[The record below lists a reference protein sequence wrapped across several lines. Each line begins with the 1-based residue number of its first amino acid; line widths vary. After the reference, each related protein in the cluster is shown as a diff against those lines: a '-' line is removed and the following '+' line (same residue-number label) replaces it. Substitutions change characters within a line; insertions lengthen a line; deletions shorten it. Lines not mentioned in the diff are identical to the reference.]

1 MVQKVNRV
9 RARHGLRPLRPSGSL
24 DGSSQRFAEHL
35 MAADVLQHRARPS
48 TSYPTAGEVLALHPG
63 SRGRIGATVAKWMR
77 SPSHRA
83 VLLSRSF
90 REMGA
95 GVSHGRYGRSRATI
109 WVVQVGKR

>member
-1 MVQKVNRV
+1 MIHKINAV
-9 RARHGLRPLRPSGSL
+9 RAENGLAPLRPSGSL

-35 MAADVLQHRARPS
+35 MRQDALQHRARPS
-48 TSYPTAGEVLALHPG
+48 TNYPTAGEVLAMHMG
-63 SRGRIGATVAKWMR
+63 NGNRIGATIGKWMR

-83 VLLSRSF
+83 VLLTRSM

-95 GVSHGRYGRSRATI
+95 GVAHGRFGRSPAVI